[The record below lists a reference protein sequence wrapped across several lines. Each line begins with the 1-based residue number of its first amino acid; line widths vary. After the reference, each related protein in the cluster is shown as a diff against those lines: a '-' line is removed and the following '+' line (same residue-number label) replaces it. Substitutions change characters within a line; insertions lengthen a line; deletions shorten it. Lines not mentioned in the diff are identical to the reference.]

1 MYSIINQYC
10 LSRSSYYSSTISDY
24 MQNINVLGETTHN
37 MCLSFFHHSFEEKK
51 KLLWKNVFIRQKH
64 KTEAKN

>member
-1 MYSIINQYC
+1 
-10 LSRSSYYSSTISDY
+10 

-51 KLLWKNVFIRQKH
+51 KLLWKNVFIIQKH